1 MVQNVKPLCFILILG
16 LLVAS
21 CVPPKPTPK
30 PPQTEDDFYFSNGEK
45 IPITIALNQIGIV
58 ANEGV
63 ASEQIEAFASELG
76 LELIRE
82 VSESMF
88 ILGLSQPLKRD
99 FLTNFTREVKRRGE
113 QLLREAGLVIGDL
126 TPMLLTDEFIA
137 LFNPEVTQE
146 QIDELN
152 RSNNVEI
159 VSPDPFVKNQYLFR
173 VIEATRVDALGMANQ
188 YHESPLTKFSH
199 PNFWLVLELNGH
211 KPKDPLF
218 GEQWHLDNTGQGGGT
233 ADADV
238 DAPLAWNITMGSPGV
253 VIAVLDNGFDL
264 THEDLAPNL
273 FTNPGEKPKNGK
285 DDDKNGFVD
294 DVNGWDFVG
303 NDPDPSP
310 GSAKDNHGT
319 AVAGIA
325 AARGDNKLGVIGICP
340 YSRFLPI
347 RMCCT
352 NNVQSIANAIAYGA
366 SMAQILN
373 NSWGI
378 SGIAPT
384 NILNAIN
391 DAATKKGRIVF
402 FSAGNESRNTCF
414 AKTNFPATP
423 EMLKLTTRNLNTAI
437 TVSSSTN
444 VDKKETGH
452 GFGNCIDLLAP
463 SWGWGSSMGTRGVT
477 TTDRTGTAGYNN
489 SYSKCTGG
497 LKEPTN
503 TNYTNCFTGTSA
515 ASPLAAGIAGLVL
528 SANST
533 LTRVQVQRLLQD
545 TADKIE
551 PGVAAYADNTGFSS
565 PATGV
570 ATHSWGRINAFEA
583 VRIAAPVK
591 DGGKDGVDIFIRDN
605 RLDWGNTEQPSN
617 TRFEP
622 TRGFIP
628 HWQSMDIKVDAPPYK
643 PAPKTSVDFD
653 AFVDEN
659 PVSGKMNRVYV
670 RVRNRGPVTASNVTV
685 KLHWAFA
692 GTGLPKLPTD
702 FWNKFPGDS
711 KDKTKWHPLS
721 TKTITSLAY
730 SGSSVAGCP
739 GRTQPPCAGVTDA
752 AQIVQFDF
760 KGPKIDPTKK
770 DPNHHCLLVIIDSK
784 QDPINPASKATL
796 VVDKIT
802 PNDNNV
808 THRNVKVED
817 TSTSK
822 SFSERFF
829 VGNPTDQPVT
839 VVLRLRAPLALE
851 QDWTIEL
858 SELGFDSP
866 FVLDQGQQILV
877 TMEVIIP
884 EFNQRGEVTII
895 QERVDTERPEV
906 MGGMTYQFLSRE
918 AELE

>member
-1 MVQNVKPLCFILILG
+1 M
-16 LLVAS
+16 S
-21 CVPPKPTPK
+21 
-30 PPQTEDDFYFSNGEK
+30 
-45 IPITIALNQIGIV
+45 
-58 ANEGV
+58 
-63 ASEQIEAFASELG
+63 
-76 LELIRE
+76 
-82 VSESMF
+82 
-88 ILGLSQPLKRD
+88 
-99 FLTNFTREVKRRGE
+99 
-113 QLLREAGLVIGDL
+113 
-126 TPMLLTDEFIA
+126 
-137 LFNPEVTQE
+137 
-146 QIDELN
+146 
-152 RSNNVEI
+152 
-159 VSPDPFVKNQYLFR
+159 
-173 VIEATRVDALGMANQ
+173 
-188 YHESPLTKFSH
+188 
-199 PNFWLVLELNGH
+199 
-211 KPKDPLF
+211 
-218 GEQWHLDNTGQGGGT
+218 
-233 ADADV
+233 
-238 DAPLAWNITMGSPGV
+238 
-253 VIAVLDNGFDL
+253 
-264 THEDLAPNL
+264 
-273 FTNPGEKPKNGK
+273 
-285 DDDKNGFVD
+285 
-294 DVNGWDFVG
+294 GWDFAD
-303 NDPDPSP
+303 NDNDPSP
-310 GSAKDNHGT
+310 GSASDNHGT
-319 AVAGIA
+319 AVTGVAT
-325 AARGDNKLGVIGICP
+325 ARGDNTLGVTGSCP
-340 YSRFLPI
+340 NCRLLPI
-347 RMCCT
+347 RRGFGYFSAQQT
-352 NNVQSIANAIAYGA
+352 ANCFGYAQTMGA
-366 SMAQILN
+366 EIIT
-373 NSWGI
+373 NSWGHT
-378 SGIAPT
+378 SPSAKVLPVVV
-384 NILNAIN
+384 NAIN
-391 DAATKKGRIVF
+391 NAANAGCVIF
-402 FSAGNESRNTCF
+402 FAAGN
-414 AKTNFPATP
+414 A
-423 EMLKLTTRNLNTAI
+423 NTAGWCNASYPSLANVI
-437 TVSSSTN
+437 AVSSST
-444 VDKKETGH
+444 DHDRREREH
-452 GFGNCIDLLAP
+452 AFGNCIDILSP
-463 SWGWGSSMGTRGVT
+463 SWWHIGSPSTQGTLAIV

-489 SYSKCTGG
+489 TKSLACPSGVT
-497 LKEPTN
+497 EPAPPPTN
-503 TNYTNCFTGTSA
+503 ARNYTRCFRGTSA

-906 MGGMTYQFLSRE
+906 MGGMTYQFGPRE
-918 AELE
+918 AGAE